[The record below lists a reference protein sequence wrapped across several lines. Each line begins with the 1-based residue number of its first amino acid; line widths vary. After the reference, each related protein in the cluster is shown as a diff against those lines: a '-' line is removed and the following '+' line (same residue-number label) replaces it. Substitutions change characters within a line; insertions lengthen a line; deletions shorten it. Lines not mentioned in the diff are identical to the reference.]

1 MSSTQRNESLN
12 NEIKGYIS
20 VKYDMLT
27 FFEHF
32 DRLLRDKRYE
42 EVTSDFK
49 ATQSTPVPKAELTIL
64 KQAAKVYTPV
74 VFRLFEDQVLQTLNC
89 YFFCCGDDGADN
101 VYKVKVHGKHHEH
114 TVKFSSLELKVRC
127 SCKKFE
133 FAGILCSHA
142 LKILDINS
150 IKSVPEE
157 CILKRWTIGAKVVH
171 IPSTLTMHDDPK
183 VQLSNRFSTLTRVYN
198 RILARAAESE
208 ETYSICTQTAEKL
221 AEDIENNL
229 KIKPS
234 SNLNRSSTPRGTYNI
249 SHKYIIN
256 ISFNYCFHCCT
267 S

>member
-1 MSSTQRNESLN
+1 
-12 NEIKGYIS
+12 
-20 VKYDMLT
+20 
-27 FFEHF
+27 
-32 DRLLRDKRYE
+32 
-42 EVTSDFK
+42 
-49 ATQSTPVPKAELTIL
+49 VPKAELTIL
-64 KQAAKVYTPV
+64 KEAAKVYTPV

-89 YFFCCGDDGADN
+89 YIFCCDDDGAEN
-101 VYKVKVHGKHHEH
+101 MYKVKVHGKHHE
-114 TVKFSSLELKVRC
+114 VKVRC

-150 IKSVPEE
+150 VKLVHEE
-157 CILKRWTIGAKVVH
+157 YILKRWTIGAKVVD

-198 RILARAAESE
+198 RILARAAESK
-208 ETYSICTQTAEKL
+208 ETYSICTQTAENL

-234 SNLNRSSTPRGTYNI
+234 SNLNSSSTPRGTYNI

-256 ISFNYCFHCCT
+256 ISFNYCFHCL
-267 S
+267 